1 LALDNK
7 RVLKNEQIFV
17 RKIATKWN
25 QSTGENVGIHAKAW
39 HTNLRKSCTANQKL
53 FVSSVFQQHRN
64 NAGLLTE
71 SILFPEITHDFLLV
85 TTGTYLRVYVNILR
99 TA

>member
-1 LALDNK
+1 MNRYFPGK
-7 RVLKNEQIFV
+7 F
-17 RKIATKWN
+17 ATKWN

-39 HTNLRKSCTANQKL
+39 HTNLREFCTANQWAVC
-53 FVSSVFQQHRN
+53 FIGFSNQHRN

-71 SILFPEITHDFLLV
+71 SIPFPEITRGFILV
-85 TTGTYLRVYVNILR
+85 TIGTYLGVYVNILR